1 MEWRR
6 RSTAWSMCGARQ
18 TNASCRPVSRSC
30 SRRPSAAAPAVITRH
45 AALHS
50 PRPTCARTRVRAVG
64 PECATRR
71 DARPQ
76 SLRSRDGLRLLSGRG
91 VPRERQ
97 GDRDCPARSED
108 RAVVGNHCTG
118 YEARIAAKRCSTQW
132 TIMSR
137 IISPEMPAV
146 VATQPSSRN
155 CIQQSGVALQVPPDN
170 NRAQSRRDRDSQRN
184 ASLVQF

>member
-1 MEWRR
+1 MVDVRG
-6 RSTAWSMCGARQ
+6 SPRQ
-18 TNASCRPVSRSC
+18 THRVGRYPG
-30 SRRPSAAAPAVITRH
+30 PAADGRAPQHRQSLHATQPYIVLVRH
-45 AALHS
+45 ALEPAFERL
-50 PRPTCARTRVRAVG
+50 G
-64 PECATRR
+64 PN
-71 DARPQ
+71 ARPEEMLDLKVCDPAMG
-76 SLRSRDGLRLLSGRG
+76 SGSFLVEACRVSARVIAIVLLAAKIE
-91 VPRERQ
+91 PLF
-97 GDRDCPARSED
+97 
-108 RAVVGNHCTG
+108 GNHCTG